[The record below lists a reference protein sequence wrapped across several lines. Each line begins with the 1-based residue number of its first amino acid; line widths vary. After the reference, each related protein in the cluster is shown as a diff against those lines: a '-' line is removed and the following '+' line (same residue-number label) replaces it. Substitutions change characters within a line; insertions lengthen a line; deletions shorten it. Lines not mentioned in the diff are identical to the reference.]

1 MQENGLDDPLSRMR
15 LQLLK
20 DGHFSRLPG
29 QQRDLGLSQGMGQQ
43 QQQSLWTTS
52 LQSASSSPNTWT
64 SGANGVAQAPTIE
77 NQAVDKDL
85 PMSRTLGGSSD
96 AWPSTAGSTIASVDG
111 QDPGNGVWSGGF
123 FANEPHNIWSGGKH
137 AP

>member
-1 MQENGLDDPLSRMR
+1 MDDPLSRMR

-29 QQRDLGLSQGMGQQ
+29 QQRDLGLSQGVGQQ
-43 QQQSLWTTS
+43 QQQSLWSTS
-52 LQSASSSPNTWT
+52 LQSASSSPITWM
-64 SGANGVAQAPTIE
+64 SSANKAAQVPAAE
-77 NQAVDKDL
+77 DSAVDKTL
-85 PMSRTLGGSSD
+85 PMSRTVGGSSD
-96 AWPSTAGSTIASVDG
+96 AWPSTAGTTIAPVDG
-111 QDPGNGVWSGGF
+111 QDTGNGLWTGGF